1 MAARTQLT
9 PVQLVRDSISVTE
22 AAATAAAATMYI
34 QGGNTSTPGSSIDL
48 RKLLIRAIIGTT
60 ATTVTLRAA
69 GNGVDVNGNARTS
82 PYPTNAVFTQ
92 GSAGDLV
99 SASTTS
105 ATLDIGPLTT
115 DRFIQTDAAGNSYL
129 FLDFSQVTGVTVVAY
144 ELPFVLV

>member
-22 AAATAAAATMYI
+22 AATTAAAATMYI
-34 QGGNTSTPGSSIDL
+34 QGGNTSTPGSTIDL
-48 RKLLIRAIIGTT
+48 RKLLIRVIIGTT
-60 ATTVTLRAA
+60 ATTVTVRAA
-69 GNGVDVNGNARTS
+69 GNGADVNGNARTS

-129 FLDFSQVTGVTVVAY
+129 FLDFSQVTGVTVLAY

>member
-22 AAATAAAATMYI
+22 AAATAAAATMYV
-34 QGGNTSTPGSSIDL
+34 QGVNASSPGSTIDL
-48 RKLLIRAIIGTT
+48 RKVLLRVIVGST

-69 GNGVDVNGNARTS
+69 GNGVDVNGNAQTS
-82 PYPTNAVFTQ
+82 PYPSNAVFTQ
-92 GSAGDLV
+92 GAAGDLV

-105 ATLDIGPLTT
+105 ATLDIGPLTS
-115 DRFIQTDAAGNSYL
+115 DRFIQTDSAGNSYL
-129 FLDFSQVTGVTVVAY
+129 YLDFSQVTSVTVVAY